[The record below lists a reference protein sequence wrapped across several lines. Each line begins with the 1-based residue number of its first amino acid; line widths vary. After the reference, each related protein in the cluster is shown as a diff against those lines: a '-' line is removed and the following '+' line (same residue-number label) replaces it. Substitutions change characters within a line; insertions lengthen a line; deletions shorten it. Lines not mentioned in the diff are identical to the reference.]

1 MYNENVTRRRQ
12 TQIDE
17 NNNQGVLQEKGRKH
31 MEDKMIFAESKS
43 TNQNK
48 KSFFEK
54 VKEHK
59 TEIII
64 AGVTIISIAGIVL
77 IAKNRNLFSSHSV
90 ANLLKDGVKVNS
102 DIIPQVAEVT
112 KNAGI
117 SIQSN
122 RRVIDVSK
130 HIRNLPEG
138 WKASSE
144 KLDSAIKSGIMLGEN
159 QTWVDSYS
167 KLCA

>member
-1 MYNENVTRRRQ
+1 
-12 TQIDE
+12 
-17 NNNQGVLQEKGRKH
+17 
-31 MEDKMIFAESKS
+31 MEDKMI
-43 TNQNK
+43 NQNK

-64 AGVTIISIAGIVL
+64 AGVTIITIAGVVL
-77 IAKNRNLFSSHSV
+77 IAKNRNLFSDRNV
-90 ANLLKDGVKVNS
+90 AKLLKDGAKVNV
-102 DIIPQVAEVT
+102 DVIPHIAEATENTV
-112 KNAGI
+112 I

-122 RRVIDVSK
+122 ERIIDVSK

-144 KLDSAIKSGIMLGEN
+144 KLDSAIKSGIALAAN

>member
-1 MYNENVTRRRQ
+1 
-12 TQIDE
+12 
-17 NNNQGVLQEKGRKH
+17 
-31 MEDKMIFAESKS
+31 MEDKMMCAESKA
-43 TNQNK
+43 TNHNK

-64 AGVTIISIAGIVL
+64 AGVTIITIAGVVL
-77 IAKNRNLFSSHSV
+77 IAKNRNLFSGHNA
-90 ANLLKDGVKVNS
+90 ANLLKDGAKVNS
-102 DIIPQVAEVT
+102 DIIPHVAEAT
-112 KNAGI
+112 EKTII

-122 RRVIDVSK
+122 GKIIDVSK

-138 WKASSE
+138 WKASAE

>member
-1 MYNENVTRRRQ
+1 MKNKIIYPENR
-12 TQIDE
+12 
-17 NNNQGVLQEKGRKH
+17 
-31 MEDKMIFAESKS
+31 S
-43 TNQNK
+43 TNQKK

-64 AGVTIISIAGIVL
+64 VGVFTITIAGLVL
-77 IAKNRNLFSSHSV
+77 IAKNQNLLRSHNVTSI
-90 ANLLKDGVKVNS
+90 LKDGAKING
-102 DIIPQVAEVT
+102 DIIHHVT
-112 KNAGI
+112 ETIENAGI
-117 SIQSN
+117 SNPPKGRI
-122 RRVIDVSK
+122 VDVSK

-144 KLDSAIKSGIMLGEN
+144 KLELAIKSGFVLGPN